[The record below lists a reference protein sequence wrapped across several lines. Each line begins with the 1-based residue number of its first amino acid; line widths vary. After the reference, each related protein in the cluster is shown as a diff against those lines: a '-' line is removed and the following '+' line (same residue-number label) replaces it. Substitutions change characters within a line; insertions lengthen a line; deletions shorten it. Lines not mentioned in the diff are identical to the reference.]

1 MEQHCNNVEL
11 INFSRPMDKDA
22 LPAVPTLRARYLTH
36 QTIEADG
43 KVTRLTEKEQV
54 CLVNGDLRSLKLT
67 DN

>member
-1 MEQHCNNVEL
+1 
-11 INFSRPMDKDA
+11 MDKDA
-22 LPAVPTLRARYLTH
+22 FPAVPTLRARYLTH